1 MLRKKP
7 GVIHSISQNNSE
19 DDYKKVVP
27 IITKCISRV
36 TDDTYAQYFGDN
48 RHKFYVE
55 MRCNRPCFEN
65 RDVCIRCLEKKST
78 TKIQHSRL
86 FDHGK
91 MNEDITDKSHI
102 YGGEWYFENV
112 IKWGPPPSEIIE
124 FALQYQK
131 EARKGIT
138 MNRTLHQEYVS
149 KDKEPSSSQDM
160 PPRRK
165 KDDDQKE
172 DTTEKVKRT
181 RKPKV
186 GTTSNDIATQP
197 TTESSSTPEPIK
209 RTRKP
214 SVISDTSIQGN
225 LPEKKRESVK
235 TKKKNT
241 SSPYETLVNTPQLI
255 YKEVALPTYMEQ
267 SFEEFDIDGFEI
279 EYIKLSIF
287 QLGQSSYFRDSVKNK
302 LYRKIKDKTIG
313 EYVGRYD
320 PNTESVLTD
329 IPDSDDESE

>member
-1 MLRKKP
+1 
-7 GVIHSISQNNSE
+7 
-19 DDYKKVVP
+19 
-27 IITKCISRV
+27 
-36 TDDTYAQYFGDN
+36 
-48 RHKFYVE
+48 
-55 MRCNRPCFEN
+55 
-65 RDVCIRCLEKKST
+65 
-78 TKIQHSRL
+78 
-86 FDHGK
+86 
-91 MNEDITDKSHI
+91 
-102 YGGEWYFENV
+102 
-112 IKWGPPPSEIIE
+112 
-124 FALQYQK
+124 
-131 EARKGIT
+131 
-138 MNRTLHQEYVS
+138 
-149 KDKEPSSSQDM
+149 M

-186 GTTSNDIATQP
+186 GTISNDIATQP